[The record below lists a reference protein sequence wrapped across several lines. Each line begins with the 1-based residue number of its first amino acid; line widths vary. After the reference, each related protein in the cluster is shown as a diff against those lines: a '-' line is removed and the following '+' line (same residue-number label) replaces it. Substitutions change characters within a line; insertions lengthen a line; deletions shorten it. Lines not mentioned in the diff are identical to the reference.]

1 MVADRF
7 GKRRCRKSGHDRTV
21 NAVKSN
27 NRACIRQGGEVE
39 LARKRRTVR
48 SSNSYGS
55 GDNYNEPYSSYR
67 DDRSYDGN
75 SGSYNEAYHNQSC
88 DDYNEAYHD
97 HSYDDY
103 NEATRG
109 DDYGPSQGGGS
120 RSGRGGRGIGL
131 SNILICAITLIAIF
145 LIYTV
150 VMGFS
155 GPRKSECKE
164 LIMEIQE
171 SANELDVMGLVN
183 CMSPDIRNSVTPYV
197 IGAEIITGGKL
208 QSVLRTIARGL
219 GMLPEGN
226 EDYEALFEGLQI
238 KPVGY
243 GFPYFTRKVRCKVT
257 VMGIERNMVLTIK
270 KMDGEAYLDRAVF
283 A

>member
-1 MVADRF
+1 M
-7 GKRRCRKSGHDRTV
+7 T
-21 NAVKSN
+21 
-27 NRACIRQGGEVE
+27 
-39 LARKRRTVR
+39 RKRRTVR

-55 GDNYNEPYSSYR
+55 VDSYNASYSSYR

-75 SGSYNEAYHNQSC
+75 SSYNEAYHNQSY
-88 DDYNEAYHD
+88 DDYNEAYHN

-103 NEATRG
+103 NEAYRG
-109 DDYGPSQGGGS
+109 DGYGSSQGGGS
-120 RSGRGGRGIGL
+120 CGGRGGRGIGL
-131 SNILICAITLIAIF
+131 SSVLIWAISLIAIL

-150 VMGFS
+150 VMGFF

-171 SANELDVMGLVN
+171 SANELDVKGLVN
-183 CMSPDIRNSVTPYV
+183 CMNPDIRNSVTPYV
-197 IGAEIITGGKL
+197 IGAEILTGGKL
-208 QSVLRTIARGL
+208 QSVLRSISRNL
-219 GMLPEGN
+219 GMMLEGN
-226 EDYEALFEGLQI
+226 EDYEALFKGLQI